1 MGLILSFFRW
11 IDWPFAIDENISNVA
26 LCLPFWIWQ
35 NLLGS
40 SKKKID
46 VYHQHRIQ
54 LTQDSLNLQ
63 RFDMC
68 SGSTCRRE
76 TPAPLSSSIWAMFGG
91 AIAKSTLVV
100 QTMSV

>member
-40 SKKKID
+40 SKKK
-46 VYHQHRIQ
+46 
-54 LTQDSLNLQ
+54 LMFTT
-63 RFDMC
+63 
-68 SGSTCRRE
+68 STG
-76 TPAPLSSSIWAMFGG
+76 FN
-91 AIAKSTLVV
+91 
-100 QTMSV
+100 